1 MAEEITAPL
10 GLAPGQIAYGG
21 LVLGAGTA
29 WRWRQLD
36 GWEDMPALDS
46 GDVARPSRHG
56 AWPGRDLAQP
66 RVITLT
72 GMILARREEVRHRL
86 AELRSATAVAE
97 SAELRPL
104 VVNALGRELL
114 AYARPTQ
121 RVVSLARGA
130 RLGHIPF
137 TVQWTAPD
145 PRRFSPTLHSRTIT
159 APTESGDGLDY
170 PLEYPLDYG
179 LTAAGGS
186 ARVTN
191 LGDTPTHP
199 VLTISG
205 PCDRPRI
212 TGGGLVMEYDLTLAD
227 GEVLVIDCHAGT
239 VLLGGTADRFYTRTS
254 ASVPV
259 EAWTLAPG
267 TTVVQFRPLW
277 AGPGA
282 TVLVQWRDAYL

>member
-97 SAELRPL
+97 DSADLRPL
-104 VVNALGRELL
+104 VINALGGELL

-121 RVVSLARGA
+121 RIISLARGA

-145 PRRFSPTLHSRTIT
+145 PVRYSPGLARVVIPPGATRA
-159 APTESGDGLDY
+159 APHNGTTPTRPRVTVYGPCTDPAVRLGDGRAVAFDLS
-170 PLEYPLDYG
+170 LG
-179 LTAAGGS
+179 AGE
-186 ARVTN
+186 
-191 LGDTPTHP
+191 
-199 VLTISG
+199 VLTID
-205 PCDRPRI
+205 CH
-212 TGGGLVMEYDLTLAD
+212 TGTATLAD
-227 GEVLVIDCHAGT
+227 GASALSALT
-239 VLLGGTADRFYTRTS
+239 VD
-254 ASVPV
+254 SVPV
-259 EAWTLAPG
+259 EGWTLAPG
-267 TTVVQFRPLW
+267 GDSRITFE
-277 AGPGA
+277 ASGA
-282 TVLVQWRDAYL
+282 SSSTRAQVTYRHAYL